1 MNQIAYTLDADAYIS
16 PDHHKKELEA
26 IFYRTWQF
34 ACHASQLKNAGDYYA
49 FSIGTQEIFVIKGRD
64 DIVRA
69 FYNVCP
75 HRGHQLVSG
84 CGNKQTLACPYHA
97 WTFFLNGQLNKAR
110 GSESVEGFDL
120 TRFNLTEARI
130 EEFLGFF
137 FVNLDEKAPPLKSLS
152 GRLEK
157 DLTDAMPDLLDLQHV
172 ASRKIE
178 SGVNWKS
185 LVDDTFDGDAE
196 SFSRQITTHSTYVDI
211 EKNCWWVWPN
221 FFLTYLPALSG
232 VAITC
237 FRARH
242 IGETHIDLQ
251 FLSTDPV
258 QHYEHAISWLH
269 DDKHKERVLRCES
282 AQSGLLSR
290 AYQRGILFVTRDR
303 VGNPEQAI
311 FHFHTLVRDALSR
324 LKISSK
330 TLRPGQRELNVPV

>member
-34 ACHASQLKNAGDYYA
+34 ACHVSQLKNAGDYYA

-64 DIVRA
+64 EIVRA

-75 HRGHQLVSG
+75 HRGHPLVSG
-84 CGNKQTLACPYHA
+84 CGNKQSLVCPYHA
-97 WTFFLNGQLNKAR
+97 WNFFLNGQLGKAR

-130 EEFLGFF
+130 EEFLGFY
-137 FVNLDEKAPPLKSLS
+137 FVNLDEKSPPLKSLT
-152 GRLEK
+152 GRLDK
-157 DLTDAMPDLLDLQHV
+157 DLGEAIPDILANEYV

-178 SGVNWKS
+178 TGLNWKS
-185 LVDDTFDGDAE
+185 LVDDMFDGDAE
-196 SFSRQITTHSTYVDI
+196 SFSQRFTTHSTYVDI
-211 EKNCWWVWPN
+211 EKKCWWVWPN
-221 FFLTYLPALSG
+221 FFLINLPDLSG
-232 VAITC
+232 VAVAC

-242 IGETHIDLQ
+242 VSETIIDLQ
-251 FLSTDPV
+251 FLSADPV
-258 QHYEHAISWLH
+258 CNYEHGISWLH
-269 DDKHKERVLRCES
+269 DDQHEDRIVRCENV
-282 AQSGLLSR
+282 QSGLSSR
-290 AYQRGILFVTRDR
+290 AYQRGLLFVTRDR
-303 VGNPEQAI
+303 VGNAEQAI
-311 FHFHTLVRDALSR
+311 LHFHTLVRDALSR